1 MHCLPYEIDCTTC
14 GCADTEVEREPQPE
28 AWFADGVARC
38 NCCDQVFGFRAPKA
52 GSGEQGASSTVIF
65 TPVLCPQCG
74 SPDVPVTHSALP
86 VRYHRCRGCGNTF
99 KSVEKR
105 R

>member
-1 MHCLPYEIDCTTC
+1 MHRLDYEIDCTAC
-14 GCADTEVEREPQPE
+14 GCPDVEVQSEPRAD

-38 NCCDQVFGFRAPKA
+38 NECGETFYFRPPKTDADASRQTSVVFTAVR
-52 GSGEQGASSTVIF
+52 
-65 TPVLCPQCG
+65 CPRCG
-74 SPDVPVTHSALP
+74 STDVPVTHSTLP
-86 VRYHRCRGCGNTF
+86 VRYHRCRQCQTTF